1 MWTGVLKVSPL
12 FSICY
17 AFHMTAEQLI
27 SLNLKTYLSMREIH
41 GKDDPEVVQLYGKL
55 KNMIIVEVYFM
66 GFLRNLIDD
75 DEMSGFILFIN
86 DDIDGII
93 ERFRKTKGH
102 FMRYLKDSLE
112 NRALA
117 YLKLKLKRASINRSI
132 SEFYC
137 PDIMAVAEA
146 SPEDAYICKENAREA
161 RWQKS
166 LMFSVLRD
174 MCMRV
179 RSRRI
184 KLFTFFCT
192 IMPFLSRDVI
202 DGFCESINCD
212 REQTL
217 IIANQLCR
225 IQERENQNRYSKYYL
240 SRMVDFHWSKILE
253 YEGHAQIALNPEF
266 YKKKA
271 DLNRKKLRESLKGF
285 FNAKMHTPYSSVAR
299 ILNMEPQ
306 TVSAYVMYAKKI
318 LEKVISD
325 QSLYN
330 MTPKSRIKQPGL
342 SRFEPFTEFGIGTR
356 KRC

>member
-1 MWTGVLKVSPL
+1 MTG
-12 FSICY
+12 
-17 AFHMTAEQLI
+17 EQLI
-27 SLNLKTYLSMREIH
+27 SLNLKNYLSMKKLY
-41 GKDDPEVVQLYGKL
+41 GKDNPEVVKLYGKL
-55 KNMIIVEVYFM
+55 KDMIIVEIYFM
-66 GFLRNLIDD
+66 QDLRMTLDVE
-75 DEMSGFILFIN
+75 EMSGFVLFIN
-86 DDIDGII
+86 DDLDSII
-93 ERFRKTKGH
+93 SSYRSNRGRF
-102 FMRYLKDSLE
+102 FPYLKESLE
-112 NRALA
+112 NLAMA
-117 YLKLKLKRASINRSI
+117 YLKRKNKALTMYI
-132 SEFYC
+132 SYTEFFTDY
-137 PDIMAVAEA
+137 PVNVAENN
-146 SPEDAYICKENAREA
+146 PEEMYFLKESSREERKNKA
-161 RWQKS
+161 
-166 LMFSVLRD
+166 LMFNALRY
-174 MCMRV
+174 MCSRV
-179 RSRRI
+179 KSRRK

-192 IMPFLSRDVI
+192 IISFLSRDVI
-202 DGFCESINCD
+202 DRFCESINCD

-318 LEKVISD
+318 LEKVISN
-325 QSLYN
+325 QSIYN